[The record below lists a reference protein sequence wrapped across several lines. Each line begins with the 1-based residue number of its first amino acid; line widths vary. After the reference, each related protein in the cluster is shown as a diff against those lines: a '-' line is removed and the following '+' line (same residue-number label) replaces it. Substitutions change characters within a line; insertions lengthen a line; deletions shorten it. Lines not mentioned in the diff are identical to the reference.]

1 MSDEFFRQ
9 ENPSETEDDS
19 GSGGGGIG
27 GGGWGGGGGGGDGG
41 GSGSMG
47 GWGYADGSDDSDSDE
62 EIPPEWG
69 DDKIN
74 QPFLRYL
81 AGYLIVDKKDGMLLT
96 GSLPCRI
103 PPSIVIRGIDN
114 FQRDEEGEPEDT
126 LDAHQDCV
134 LIKFDPVDPPEH
146 DAEARL
152 RDDGEFEGEP
162 LEDVMRTD
170 WLSFCDPGSY
180 TVSIKWQAG
189 HHDYS
194 VCNQLAIDLWGVST
208 GFRQF
213 PLTEGNW
220 VKVFSVTVTDEFS
233 VIVNQRPGDVR
244 ANSKFFT
251 EKKDDE

>member
-9 ENPSETEDDS
+9 EKPLDDDS
-19 GSGGGGIG
+19 GSGGEGSGGGISQ
-27 GGGWGGGGGGGDGG
+27 GGWGGGDGG
-41 GSGSMG
+41 GGGGFGGGG
-47 GWGYADGSDDSDSDE
+47 GWGDGSGGGESEE
-62 EIPPEWG
+62 EIPTEWG

-96 GSLPCRI
+96 GSLPCGI
-103 PPSIVIRGIDN
+103 PPSIVVRGIDN
-114 FQRDEEGEPEDT
+114 FPRDEEGEPEDT
-126 LDAHQDCV
+126 LEAHQDCV
-134 LIKFDPVDPPEH
+134 LIKLDPIDPPEH
-146 DAEARL
+146 NAEARL
-152 RDDGEFEGEP
+152 RDDGKYEGKEP
-162 LEDVMRTD
+162 VPDVMRTD

-180 TVSIKWQAG
+180 TVSLKWQAG

-194 VCNQLAIDLWGVST
+194 VCNQLAIDLWGIST
-208 GFRQF
+208 GFKQF

-233 VIVNQRPGDVR
+233 VIVNQQSGDVR

-251 EKKDDE
+251 DEKDDE

>member
-1 MSDEFFRQ
+1 MSEEFYRQ
-9 ENPSETEDDS
+9 EKPLDDS
-19 GSGGGGIG
+19 GSGGEGSGGGISQ
-27 GGGWGGGGGGGDGG
+27 GGWGGGDGG
-41 GSGSMG
+41 GGGGFGGGG
-47 GWGYADGSDDSDSDE
+47 GWGDGSDGSDKE
-62 EIPPEWG
+62 NPPDWG
-69 DDKIN
+69 DNKIN
-74 QPFLRYL
+74 QPYLRYL
-81 AGYLIVDKKDGMLLT
+81 AGYMIVDKKDGLLLT
-96 GSLPCRI
+96 GSLPCGI
-103 PPSIVIRGIDN
+103 PPSIVVRGIDN
-114 FQRDEEGEPEDT
+114 FPRDEEGEPEDT
-126 LDAHQDCV
+126 LEAHQDCV

-162 LEDVMRTD
+162 LEDVMRTE
-170 WLSFCDPGSY
+170 WLSFCDPRSY
-180 TVSIKWQAG
+180 TVSLKWQAG